1 MEQNKEGNLI
11 CVQLYWSYPGVSTIV
26 QTFLPVRGD
35 LVLDRVDRP
44 VLRRRVDRLEDL
56 VSLARA
62 GQEVLEQRVVA
73 VRVRR
78 QVLQLLRDLQ

>member
-1 MEQNKEGNLI
+1 M
-11 CVQLYWSYPGVSTIV
+11 
-26 QTFLPVRGD
+26 RGD
-35 LVLDRVDRP
+35 LVLGCVDRP

>member
-11 CVQLYWSYPGVSTIV
+11 CWSYPGVTAIV